1 MNRIFIR
8 NRILSTNARSL
19 EASLINDIDLSL
31 HDYTIVL
38 VTIEGPFY
46 I

>member
-8 NRILSTNARSL
+8 SRILSTNARSL
-19 EASLINDIDLSL
+19 EASLIDDIDLSL

-38 VTIEGPFY
+38 ATIEGPFY